1 MGCLVAVCW
10 PVGLN
15 AALGGSNYGGLWWKF
30 VFRCWFVGVLGVGCL
45 SALWRFGGLGLLC
58 LSLRVLLVGRVVFGY
73 GACSLFCVGDLG
85 FCCVW
90 GVSLWV
96 GFWFRVCLLGWV
108 LLYCGVWGFWT
119 SCFVLGWF
127 LVLFRCRLLGLRLV
141 WWLVLVCIGGLVLGW
156 FGDFVVV
163 W

>member
-15 AALGGSNYGGLWWKF
+15 AALGGSNYGGLWWNF

-45 SALWRFGGLGLLC
+45 SALWRFEGLDLLC

-108 LLYCGVWGFWT
+108 LLYCGVWGFLDVVFCAW
-119 SCFVLGWF
+119 V
-127 LVLFRCRLLGLRLV
+127 V
-141 WWLVLVCIGGLVLGW
+141 
-156 FGDFVVV
+156 FGSVSV
-163 W
+163 